1 MFRNLDANTFCI
13 GGGRNISVLGGDIGP
28 SLSSNATGQQQPC
41 VAKFPGQSTPAPAN
55 VLIEGVRF
63 HDHNHADSTHT
74 ECLQV
79 GGVSGLT
86 IRRNAFR
93 NCADDSLHIGRY
105 DAAWPS
111 RDVLIENNFFLSNSG
126 ASSERLSETSST
138 TEASR
143 AWIIRYNSFAG
154 QRRLLHLRHP
164 DSRPPATPSARIYG
178 NAAYRP
184 AHSTTRQLRPLRDT
198 RAIYSHNIWRPSATC
213 SPTDLNADPL
223 FISLTDL
230 HLQAGSPAIDRGHST
245 DYPAVDIDGRARP
258 IGLGPGRGRAGDGG
272 APRPAAATPA
282 PAPPPAAA
290 DGLRRES
297 VGRRRRRPVRALRSS
312 GRVLPAW
319 QLARRSMRPTPPL
332 HAETSSMSKA
342 AVMAHSR

>member
-1 MFRNLDANTFCI
+1 MIEVAGGSYGNQIVRARRTPPGSAFVVFRPAAGAVVTMSRLENDASRVEFRDLRVDSFFNYGFNGGSQDGVVFRNLDANTFCI

-41 VAKFPGQSTPAPAN
+41 VAKFPGQSAPAPAN

-86 IRRNAFR
+86 IRRNTFR
-93 NCADDSLHIGRY
+93 NCAQTASLHIGRY

-126 ASSERLSETSST
+126 ASSEPLGNIQYNRSEPGL
-138 TEASR
+138 
-143 AWIIRYNSFAG
+143 IIRYNSFAG
-154 QRRLLHLRHP
+154 SGGYSVFATL

-184 AHSTTRQLRPLRDT
+184 AHSQPDNYAPCDT
-198 RAIYSHNIWRPSATC
+198 RAIYSHNIWRGATC

-230 HLQAGSPAIDRGHST
+230 HLRRGSPAIDRGDASRF
-245 DYPAVDIDGRARP
+245 PRRDIDG
-258 IGLGPGRGRAGDGG
+258 
-272 APRPAAATPA
+272 
-282 PAPPPAAA
+282 
-290 DGLRRES
+290 S
-297 VGRRRRRPVRALRSS
+297 RRPDGRTPDS
-312 GRVLPAW
+312 GADE
-319 QLARRSMRPTPPL
+319 RRKR
-332 HAETSSMSKA
+332 
-342 AVMAHSR
+342 